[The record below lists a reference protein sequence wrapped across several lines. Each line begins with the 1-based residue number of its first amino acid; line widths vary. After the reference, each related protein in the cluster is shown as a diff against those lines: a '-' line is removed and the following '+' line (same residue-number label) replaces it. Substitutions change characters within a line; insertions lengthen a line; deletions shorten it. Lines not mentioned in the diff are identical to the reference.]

1 MTRLRWSAGDARG
14 VAHAHV
20 SGRTLCHAP
29 AIGERYAWPML
40 AHCPDCFR
48 AAEALR
54 PITSGSL
61 GTPGLSF
68 HARPAI
74 AGSPG
79 GPAAREHLEPEP

>member
-1 MTRLRWSAGDARG
+1 MTRIRWSAGNARG

-40 AHCPDCFR
+40 ARCAECSR

-54 PITSGSL
+54 PTTTGSL
-61 GTPGLSF
+61 GQPGLSCQPRG
-68 HARPAI
+68 ASGI
-74 AGSPG
+74 T
-79 GPAAREHLEPEP
+79 PAAARKVSEAEP